1 MSDLTFKEK
10 KLIRMQRFGGGA
22 ETGTV
27 GAAEVLKKL
36 EEEKQK
42 RLERAA
48 KFGIETDEMAVD
60 KK

>member
-1 MSDLTFKEK
+1 
-10 KLIRMQRFGGGA
+10 MQRFGGGA
-22 ETGTV
+22 ETGTI